1 MKNLKKIC
9 ILLCLSFV
17 FLVSCG
23 KNNNV
28 NNNPIGD
35 KTPTDNPTEQTT
47 NYTIKDYY
55 PFKENV
61 TLKYEGIG
69 NEYAEKTVYTDF
81 INGDKIQLRSIN
93 GGTTLAQVLQYTNG
107 ELRSLASEGEF
118 YYRDNLTNNEYSK
131 YEVLLKEPL
140 KKGTS
145 WTLSDGKKRY
155 ISAVDKEIKTPS
167 GNYKALEVTT
177 EHGDSTT
184 YDYYALNQGF
194 VKSIFKSNGMEVTTS
209 LEKIIKDA
217 PVIQTT
223 KFYYPDYANDRMVF
237 HKIAL
242 NFKTNDDTKAVFEKY
257 FKESPNKG
265 LTPLIG
271 EKVKINKLYLNQ
283 KSNTVMVDFTGNL
296 VTEMNAGS
304 GLEAAILKGI
314 TNTLGDYYNTTN
326 VIITMDGK
334 PYSSGHIL
342 LEEGEVLKTDYKNII
357 EYK

>member
-23 KNNNV
+23 KNNNA

-35 KTPTDNPTEQTT
+35 KTPTDNPTKQSE

-61 TLKYEGIG
+61 SLKYKGTG

-81 INGDKIQLRSIN
+81 INGDKIQLRIIN
-93 GGTTLAQVLQYTNG
+93 AGTTSAQVLQYTNG

-140 KKGTS
+140 QKGTS

-155 ISAVDKEIKTPS
+155 ISAVDKEIETPS

-177 EHGDSTT
+177 ESGDSTT
-184 YDYYALNQGF
+184 YDYYALNQGL

-209 LEKIIKDA
+209 LEKITKDA
-217 PVIQTT
+217 PVVQTT
-223 KFYYPDYANDRMVF
+223 KFYYPDDVNDRMVF
-237 HKIAL
+237 SKKAL
-242 NFKTNDDTKAVFEKY
+242 NFKTNDDTKEVFEKY
-257 FKESPNKG
+257 FKESPNKN
-265 LTPLIG
+265 LNPLIG

-283 KSNTVMVDFTGNL
+283 KSNTVMVDFTENL

-304 GLEAAILKGI
+304 GLELAILKGI
-314 TNTLGDYYNTTN
+314 TNTLGDYYNTPN
-326 VIITMDGK
+326 VIITMNGK
-334 PYSSGHIL
+334 PYSSGHIV
-342 LEEGEVLKTDYKNII
+342 LEKGEVLKTDYKNII